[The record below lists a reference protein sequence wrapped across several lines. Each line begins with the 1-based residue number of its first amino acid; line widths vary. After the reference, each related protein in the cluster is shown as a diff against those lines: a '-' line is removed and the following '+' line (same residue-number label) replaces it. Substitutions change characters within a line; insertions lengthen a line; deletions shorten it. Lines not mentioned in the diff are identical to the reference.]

1 MSQLTKQIKQLSITL
16 LIVFSLIFIGNSISS
31 EYSYIGVVG
40 ATGYEPGSSGGG
52 VNKGTTQAF
61 TILGT
66 DSDPNCPNVDRPED
80 IDTMRKCLYGETTN
94 VCGGYISGAEGNRTP
109 NQDQLNCRIKHGL
122 WVISDIPLI
131 ITRLSSFLLQIVGLV
146 CVLFVLI
153 GGYMLVASGASEGM
167 KTTGKNTITN
177 ALLGLVISILS
188 WTIVQLILY
197 LVTT

>member
-1 MSQLTKQIKQLSITL
+1 
-16 LIVFSLIFIGNSISS
+16 
-31 EYSYIGVVG
+31 
-40 ATGYEPGSSGGG
+40 
-52 VNKGTTQAF
+52 
-61 TILGT
+61 
-66 DSDPNCPNVDRPED
+66 
-80 IDTMRKCLYGETTN
+80 MRKCLYGETTYGCDN
-94 VCGGYISGAEGNRTP
+94 YISSAENNRTP
-109 NQDQLNCRIKHGL
+109 NRDQLNCRIKHGL